1 MTAPILRSAS
11 RPLSPELSA
20 LLLGLKPGQ
29 RIQITQTVR
38 VGSQQWKATATGAFR
53 DVQYLATGLTTERG
67 DDDDVV
73 IVTVHFTKD
82 NGELS
87 SIAVDEHT
95 RVELA
100 PARS

>member
-1 MTAPILRSAS
+1 MTGPTLRSAT
-11 RPLSPELSA
+11 RPISPELSA
-20 LLLGLKPGQ
+20 LLLALKPGQ
-29 RIQITQTVR
+29 RIRVPQRVR
-38 VGSQQWKATATGAFR
+38 VGRQQWTTTVKGVFR
-53 DVQYLATGLTTERG
+53 DLQYRATGLTTERG

-95 RVELA
+95 KVELMN
-100 PARS
+100 S